1 MTNLILVID
10 ADNLQSANEFCNL
23 IGAIGNTF
31 SVGLYNTKNE
41 LKAYWAGW
49 NMTSV
54 QEEAISENL
63 IFTIFDSPAE
73 AIQATGLHPY
83 QGGD

>member
-1 MTNLILVID
+1 MNNLILVID
-10 ADNLQSANEFCNL
+10 ANNLQTANEFCNL
-23 IGAIGNTF
+23 IGAVGDTF
-31 SVGLYNTKNE
+31 TVGLYDNKNE

-49 NMTSV
+49 NMTAV

-73 AIQATGLHPY
+73 AIEATGFHPEK
-83 QGGD
+83 GGD